1 MTTMTG
7 GPQTTETAPPTP
19 ANPFE
24 RLDDAPQE
32 QQRRIIG
39 YLDTVAAHPEIQR
52 MRSAAFELFAP
63 TAGERL
69 LDVGCGA
76 GEVSR
81 QLAARVGT
89 TGSVTAVDRSAEAI
103 SVAQSRHDGSSVT
116 YMVGDITALDFPD
129 GHFDGVRC
137 ERVLQHLPDPDRA
150 IKEMIRVT
158 RPGGRVCVIDTDWTS
173 SVGDGFDHLAEVL
186 EQFPFPHPSAGRTAR
201 ARMVKAG
208 LPVTTALP
216 VTLRF
221 TTPDDAAVV
230 VPLFDETPLR
240 TCVQPE
246 LVEPF
251 LDSVR
256 QSAERGDFLFA
267 FTMWI
272 SLGRVETV

>member
-1 MTTMTG
+1 MTG
-7 GPQTTETAPPTP
+7 RPQTTETAPPTP

-89 TGSVTAVDRSAEAI
+89 TGSVTAVDRSTEAI

-186 EQFPFPHPSAGRTAR
+186 ERFPFPHPSAGRTAR
-201 ARMVKAG
+201 ARMVKAD

-221 TTPDDAAVV
+221 TG
-230 VPLFDETPLR
+230 FLR
-240 TCVQPE
+240 GCPGLQAGE
-246 LVEPF
+246 E
-251 LDSVR
+251 SVSCGAGR
-256 QSAERGDFLFA
+256 EIGVSPPGRRTVHPRRGERARGDQEV
-267 FTMWI
+267 
-272 SLGRVETV
+272 STVSPPI